1 MYLFANLLLCVAAV
15 SVQTMARRE
24 RTTRLTAL
32 HKIHSRIPIRIPFA
46 RPDINRQSA
55 PMAISVAASCAPA
68 IAMTTATPKP
78 RSLPAALPTPRHAH
92 IFVSKRC
99 AQSVKHPKT
108 RPGDFVCRVLFNRLF
123 VIGRHSNRLCGAAS
137 QSISLRASW
146 QCNRHGSIPWLEA
159 SLFRFA
165 FQAVFS
171 RFNEPCAFRP
181 DAMRHRHAA
190 IKSLIYRAF

>member
-1 MYLFANLLLCVAAV
+1 MMYLFANLLLCVAAV

-32 HKIHSRIPIRIPFA
+32 HKIHFRIPIRIPFA

-78 RSLPAALPTPRHAH
+78 WSLPVALPTPRHAH

-99 AQSVKHPKT
+99 AQSVKHPNLS
-108 RPGDFVCRVLFNRLF
+108 VL
-123 VIGRHSNRLCGAAS
+123 A
-137 QSISLRASW
+137 ISY
-146 QCNRHGSIPWLEA
+146 
-159 SLFRFA
+159 
-165 FQAVFS
+165 AVFS
-171 RFNEPCAFRP
+171 STGCSLSADIQIGFAAPPRRASRSGHRGSATVTGRFRGWKLVCSASHSKRFFQVLTSPALFARTQCANGMP
-181 DAMRHRHAA
+181 
-190 IKSLIYRAF
+190 L